1 MTDRERLSLSHEP
14 EPAASLVGSAIDP
27 PVLHLTDITKAFGTN
42 RVLKGV
48 TMELHAGRITALLGA
63 NGAGKSTL
71 IKILAGLH
79 SLDEGEIAV
88 AGGPV
93 EILSPGDAQSFGI
106 QTVHQRIDETI
117 VPGLSVAENLCFE
130 EVVRGDIPSISSVR
144 SLLPRAREIASAL
157 DLPWSDSMLRQ
168 DVYELGIADAQLLL
182 LARALVRQPKVLVL
196 DEPTSTLSTAE
207 VDRLFQ
213 VIRNLR
219 DKGVSILYVSH
230 HLSEIRQ
237 LADELV
243 VLRDGRIIDVQPQ
256 PFDLNAAVHAMLGRE
271 VLVDQEEREEIR
283 GEKTA
288 LDLQGIQL
296 LRRSRP
302 QDLSIR
308 YGEVTGVVGLI
319 GAGKSELVRGIY
331 GCGTF
336 FGGSMTLDGATY
348 NPRST
353 ADAVGMGVYLV
364 PEDRAAEAMLPGWS
378 LARTVVLPFIGTV
391 SKAGVVSARKE
402 SARGNEVIER
412 FGIVAQNC
420 EQSVDSLSGGNQ
432 QKVVVGRWFS
442 GSPRVML
449 LDEPFRGVDIG
460 ARREIS
466 RKIRDLAAS
475 GASVVVCASDVDEIK
490 EVADRIIVL
499 VEGHISM
506 DGYTSELDSKSIIA
520 SMTEVA

>member
-1 MTDRERLSLSHEP
+1 MSDHQSIAAP
-14 EPAASLVGSAIDP
+14 EPDPPVSHVGSAIDP
-27 PVLHLTDITKAFGTN
+27 PVLRLTDITKSFGTN

-71 IKILAGLH
+71 IKILAGLYRA
-79 SLDEGEIAV
+79 DDGQIAV

-93 EILSPGDAQSFGI
+93 EIATPSDAQTYGI

-130 EVVRGDIPSISSVR
+130 EIVRGDIRPFASVR
-144 SLLPRAREIASAL
+144 SMLPRAREIASAL
-157 DLPWSDSMLRQ
+157 DLRWSDSKLRQ

-196 DEPTSTLSTAE
+196 DEPTSTLSNTE
-207 VDRLFQ
+207 VDRLFE
-213 VIRNLR
+213 VIRALR
-219 DKGVSILYVSH
+219 DRGVAILYVSH

-256 PFDLNAAVHAMLGRE
+256 PFDLNQAVEAMLGRT
-271 VLVDQEEREEIR
+271 VLVERAEREEMR
-283 GEKTA
+283 GEKPA
-288 LDLQGIQL
+288 LELRGVQL
-296 LRRSRP
+296 LKRSAP
-302 QDLSIR
+302 QDLDLR

-319 GAGKSELVRGIY
+319 GAGKSELARGIY
-331 GCGTF
+331 GCDPFYAGT
-336 FGGSMTLDGATY
+336 MTLDGARY
-348 NPRST
+348 APRNT
-353 ADAVGMGVYLV
+353 ADAVNKRVYLV

-378 LARTVVLPFIGTV
+378 VARTVVLPFIDDV
-391 SKAGVVSARKE
+391 STAGVVSSRAE
-402 SARGNEVIER
+402 VARGTRVIDE
-412 FGIVAQNC
+412 FGVVSQGAT
-420 EQSVDSLSGGNQ
+420 QSVDSLSGGNQ

-442 GSPRVML
+442 GDPRVML

-466 RKIRDLAAS
+466 HKIRGLAAS
-475 GASVVVCASDVDEIK
+475 GACVLVCASDVDEIK
-490 EVADRIIVL
+490 EVADRILVL
-499 VEGHISM
+499 VEGHITK
-506 DGYTSELDSKSIIA
+506 DGYTSEMDQKAIIA